1 MKVSVIVPVYNTE
14 RHLSKCLY
22 SLINQSL
29 QELEVIAVDDNSTDS
44 SYKILK
50 EFQRLYPNKIRVF
63 HNIVNRGQ
71 AFSRNIGI
79 SIAKGEYIGFLDS
92 DDYVNFEMYKSM
104 YEGAKENGFPEV
116 VVTGLLFV
124 NNDYYLENGFD
135 FLHRSAGKVYD
146 VLKNC
151 EFVLMNSPSVCNKI
165 FRSDTVK
172 DNNFLNG
179 KNWEDVAFSYSKLFN
194 ASKVLCFNN
203 PDYFYRRQ
211 LNSGVSSKG
220 YNVNKNLLDIFDVAD
235 KIESDTRET
244 GRFSMFESEIRFIQ
258 ITACLQR
265 IVEVFSW
272 PIKEDDKETLIS
284 LMGKMIL
291 VKYGD
296 WRKFPIEF
304 VSSKVGCMELERI
317 NEIIKKQDMIENIT
331 YGMLSYKLK
340 RIIKK

>member
-1 MKVSVIVPVYNTE
+1 
-14 RHLSKCLY
+14 
-22 SLINQSL
+22 
-29 QELEVIAVDDNSTDS
+29 
-44 SYKILK
+44 
-50 EFQRLYPNKIRVF
+50 
-63 HNIVNRGQ
+63 
-71 AFSRNIGI
+71 
-79 SIAKGEYIGFLDS
+79 
-92 DDYVNFEMYKSM
+92 MYKSM

-172 DNNFLNG
+172 DNDFLNG

-194 ASKVLCFNN
+194 ANKVLCFNN

-235 KIESDTRET
+235 RIESDTRET

-291 VKYGD
+291 VKYGETGES
-296 WRKFPIEF
+296 FLLNL
-304 VSSKVGCMELERI
+304 CH
-317 NEIIKKQDMIENIT
+317 
-331 YGMLSYKLK
+331 LK
-340 RIIKK
+340 

>member
-14 RHLSKCLY
+14 QHLSKCLY

-124 NNDYYLENGFD
+124 NNDYYLENSFD

-172 DNNFLNG
+172 DNDFLNG
-179 KNWEDVAFSYSKLFN
+179 KMWVDVAFSYSKLFN
-194 ASKVLCFNN
+194 A
-203 PDYFYRRQ
+203 
-211 LNSGVSSKG
+211 
-220 YNVNKNLLDIFDVAD
+220 
-235 KIESDTRET
+235 
-244 GRFSMFESEIRFIQ
+244 
-258 ITACLQR
+258 
-265 IVEVFSW
+265 
-272 PIKEDDKETLIS
+272 
-284 LMGKMIL
+284 
-291 VKYGD
+291 
-296 WRKFPIEF
+296 
-304 VSSKVGCMELERI
+304 
-317 NEIIKKQDMIENIT
+317 
-331 YGMLSYKLK
+331 
-340 RIIKK
+340 

>member
-63 HNIVNRGQ
+63 HNIVNRVQ

-172 DNNFLNG
+172 DNDFLNG
-179 KNWEDVAFSYSKLFN
+179 KN
-194 ASKVLCFNN
+194 
-203 PDYFYRRQ
+203 
-211 LNSGVSSKG
+211 
-220 YNVNKNLLDIFDVAD
+220 
-235 KIESDTRET
+235 
-244 GRFSMFESEIRFIQ
+244 
-258 ITACLQR
+258 
-265 IVEVFSW
+265 
-272 PIKEDDKETLIS
+272 
-284 LMGKMIL
+284 
-291 VKYGD
+291 
-296 WRKFPIEF
+296 
-304 VSSKVGCMELERI
+304 
-317 NEIIKKQDMIENIT
+317 
-331 YGMLSYKLK
+331 
-340 RIIKK
+340 